1 MRVVEAEYATSAPIF
16 KDQTVA
22 PLGLGLNR
30 RGISLLLRSIWVDM
44 PAIII
49 YLVPIQ
55 KWWISVQA
63 KAAAIWQP
71 QA

>member
-1 MRVVEAEYATSAPIF
+1 MPQVRPFF
-16 KDQTVA
+16 KDQIGA

-30 RGISLLLRSIWVDM
+30 RGISPLLRSIWVDM

-55 KWWISVQA
+55 KW
-63 KAAAIWQP
+63 
-71 QA
+71 